1 MLEEYYKQNKWLGY
15 FLVFDEAHLLLQ
27 QICLTE
33 ITKEFDKIALISGT
47 ADDTKLFACF
57 KDCIIDNLYIIK
69 EKHDR
74 YIYVNKLMT
83 NADKKH
89 ATIVNLIDRKRI
101 YYDKILIKIKDK
113 KECKTLRD
121 CLKDQYKVAL

>member
-1 MLEEYYKQNKWLGY
+1 M
-15 FLVFDEAHLLLQ
+15 
-27 QICLTE
+27 ICLKS
-33 ITKEFDKIALISGT
+33 ITNKINDSSLISGT

-57 KDCIIDNLYIIK
+57 KDCIIVNLYIIK

-74 YIYVNKLMT
+74 YIYVNKLMI

>member
-1 MLEEYYKQNKWLGY
+1 M
-15 FLVFDEAHLLLQ
+15 LLQ

-57 KDCIIDNLYIIK
+57 KDCIIVNLYTIK

-113 KECKTLRD
+113 KRM
-121 CLKDQYKVAL
+121 